1 MQIFIDTADTKEI
14 KKFSKIGII
23 DGVTTNPA
31 LIAKSGG
38 EFKETIL
45 KIVKIIDGP
54 ISVEVIRTDA
64 KGMIEEGL
72 VLSSIHPNIVVKIP
86 ATWEGIEAVKE
97 LSKKGV
103 KTNLTIVYKTNQAI
117 LAAKAGATYVSPF
130 VGRLDVTSTSG
141 IDLIKEIV
149 EVYRI
154 YGFKTKVLAAS
165 MRNEIYVKMAALAG
179 ADAVTIP
186 PNVLDQMM
194 KSELTQLGLKGFLE
208 DWHRAFPQHSSLKE
222 ILKFQ

>member
-1 MQIFIDTADTKEI
+1 MQIFIDTADINEI
-14 KKFSKIGII
+14 RRFAKKGII

-31 LIAKSGG
+31 LIARSGG
-38 EFKETIL
+38 EFKETVL
-45 KIVKIIDGP
+45 QIVKVIDGP
-54 ISVEVIRTDA
+54 ISVEVIKTDTE
-64 KGMIEEGL
+64 GMVEEGL
-72 VLSSIHPNIVVKIP
+72 ALSKIHSNIVVKIP
-86 ATWEGIEAVKE
+86 ATWEGIEAVNR
-97 LSKKGV
+97 LSEKGV

-130 VGRLDVTSTSG
+130 VGRLDATSTSG

-179 ADAVTIP
+179 ADVVTIP
-186 PNVLDQMM
+186 PNVLEQMM
-194 KSELTQLGLKGFLE
+194 KSELTELGLKGFLE
-208 DWHRAFPQHSSLKE
+208 DWHKAFPQHDDLRK
-222 ILKFQ
+222 ILKF